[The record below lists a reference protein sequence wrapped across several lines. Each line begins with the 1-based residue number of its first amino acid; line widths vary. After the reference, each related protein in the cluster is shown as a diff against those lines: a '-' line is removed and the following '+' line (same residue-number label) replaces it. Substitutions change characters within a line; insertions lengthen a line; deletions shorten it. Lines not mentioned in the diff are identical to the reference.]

1 MYNAITDR
9 QKKSDDAAITSKID
23 TLCLLAVSKFKNA
36 LKENAKSQK
45 DERNLYQK
53 SIKCETVEVSGS
65 KMEAETFIINL
76 EKDSEKHLSDAQKK
90 SIT

>member
-1 MYNAITDR
+1 MQKLR
-9 QKKSDDAAITSKID
+9 QMKGICI
-23 TLCLLAVSKFKNA
+23 KNPSNVR
-36 LKENAKSQK
+36 L
-45 DERNLYQK
+45 
-53 SIKCETVEVSGS
+53 EVSGS